1 MATEV
6 CNGHGHAAAA
16 AGKAV
21 ICAMCHL
28 VLASG
33 KEVMGCWWYSIQF
46 NSNLYLNS
54 ECIEV
59 ETSFTMQPNETTITK
74 MKALR
79 HKKMPKRNLHKSDDK
94 DLKHNKITIKM

>member
-1 MATEV
+1 MKT
-6 CNGHGHAAAA
+6 GHFLNTNSTNTTRSFSNSFIH
-16 AGKAV
+16 
-21 ICAMCHL
+21 
-28 VLASG
+28 
-33 KEVMGCWWYSIQF
+33 
-46 NSNLYLNS
+46 SNLYLNS